1 MDVAATSL
9 DANMYIAAGI
19 MLAAYVLIFSEVL
32 HRASAA
38 IIGAVVMIG
47 VGMARGFYS
56 EEAALAAIDAN
67 TIFLLLGMM
76 LVVAMLRPTG
86 AFEYAAVR
94 LTKLAGGRPILLMV
108 YLGLAV
114 SVISMFLDNVT
125 TIIMF
130 APLTVLITRILKLNP
145 MPYLVAEAM
154 LSNIG
159 GAATLVGDPPNIM
172 IGSAGGLSFNDFLL
186 HMGWPIA
193 IVWVCAMGLLMFLF
207 RRQLTSDRVVK
218 PIDLDEG
225 RAIRDMPALKR
236 ILVALGLII
245 VLFFTHHRL
254 HMYPAFA
261 AFVGLALALALL
273 RPSPDKL
280 FGELNWSVLVFFTG
294 LFIIVGG
301 VEGSGLLDLV
311 GYKLAG
317 LAKAPGEL
325 LSAALLLMW
334 ISAALSAV
342 VDNIPFTVAMIPI
355 IGGLETQ
362 GVNITPLWWALAF
375 GVALGGNGTHIA
387 ATANIIVVT
396 ELENCG
402 IPGARVTPRNW
413 LRFGLPVTF
422 LSLVVASLLYAT
434 FFDFFL

>member
-1 MDVAATSL
+1 
-9 DANMYIAAGI
+9 MYIAAGI
-19 MLAAYVLIFSEVL
+19 LLAAYVLIFSEVL
-32 HRASAA
+32 HRTSAA
-38 IIGAVVMIG
+38 IVGAVVMTG

-56 EEAALAAIDAN
+56 QEAALKSVDAN
-67 TIFLLLGMM
+67 TILLLLGMM

-86 AFEYAAVR
+86 AFEYAAIR
-94 LTKLAGGRPILLMV
+94 LTKLSGGKPMLLMI
-108 YLGLAV
+108 YLGLTV

-145 MPYLVAEAM
+145 MPYLIAEAM

-159 GAATLVGDPPNIM
+159 GTATLVGDPPNIM
-172 IGSAGGLSFNDFLL
+172 IGSAGGLSFNDFLI

-193 IVWVCAMGLLMFLF
+193 IVWIGTIGLLLILF
-207 RRQLTSDRVVK
+207 RKDLSSDQVREPV
-218 PIDLDEG
+218 DLDEG
-225 RAIRDMPALKR
+225 QAIKNPQALKR
-236 ILVALGLII
+236 VLLALGLII
-245 VLFFTHHRL
+245 ALFFTHHRL

-261 AFVGLALALALL
+261 AFIGLALALVLL
-273 RPSPDKL
+273 RPPPDKL
-280 FGELNWSVLVFFTG
+280 FGEVNWSVLVFFAG

-317 LAKAPGEL
+317 LAKEPGQQL
-325 LSAALLLMW
+325 VAALALMW

-355 IGGLETQ
+355 IGGLESQ
-362 GVNITPLWWALAF
+362 GVNITPLWWALAL
-375 GVALGGNGTHIA
+375 GVGLGGNGTHIA

-396 ELENCG
+396 ESENCG
-402 IPGARVTPRNW
+402 IPGARITPKAWMRI
-413 LRFGLPVTF
+413 GLPATF
-422 LSLVVASLLYAT
+422 LSLTLASILYAA
-434 FFDFFL
+434 FFELFV

>member
-1 MDVAATSL
+1 
-9 DANMYIAAGI
+9 MYIAAGI
-19 MLAAYVLIFSEVL
+19 LLAAYALIFSEVL
-32 HRASAA
+32 HRANAA

-56 EEAALAAIDAN
+56 QEAALRSIDAN
-67 TIFLLLGMM
+67 TILLLLAMM

-86 AFEYAAVR
+86 AFEYAAIR
-94 LTKLAGGRPILLMV
+94 LTKLAGGRPMLLMV

-172 IGSAGGLSFNDFLL
+172 IGSAGGLSFNQFLV
-186 HMGWPIA
+186 HMGLPIA
-193 IVWVCAMGLLMFLF
+193 LVWVGTTGLLLLLF
-207 RRQLTSDRVVK
+207 RKQLASAPVLE

-236 ILVALGLII
+236 ILAALGLII

-254 HMYPAFA
+254 HMFPAFA
-261 AFVGLALALALL
+261 AFVGLALALVLL

-280 FGELNWSVLVFFTG
+280 FGEVNWSVLVFFAG
-294 LFIIVGG
+294 LFVIVGG

-311 GYKLAG
+311 GHKLAA
-317 LAKAPGEL
+317 LAKEPGEPL
-325 LSAALLLMW
+325 MAALILMW

-355 IGGLETQ
+355 ILGLESQ

-396 ELENCG
+396 ESENCG
-402 IPGARVTPRNW
+402 VPGARITPRMW
-413 LRFGLPVTF
+413 LRYGLPVTF
-422 LSLVVASLLYAT
+422 LSLLVASLLYAL

>member
-1 MDVAATSL
+1 
-9 DANMYIAAGI
+9 MYIAAGI
-19 MLAAYVLIFSEVL
+19 LIAAYALIFSEVM

-38 IIGAVVMIG
+38 IVGAVVMIG

-56 EEAALAAIDAN
+56 QEAALAAIDAN
-67 TIFLLLGMM
+67 TMFLLLGMM

-94 LTKLAGGRPILLMV
+94 LTKLAGGRPALLMV
-108 YLGLAV
+108 YLSLAV

-130 APLTVLITRILKLNP
+130 APLTVLITRILRLNP
-145 MPYLVAEAM
+145 MPYLIAEAM

-172 IGSAGGLSFNDFLL
+172 IGSAGGLSFTQFLV
-186 HMGWPIA
+186 HMGSPIA
-193 IVWVCAMGLLMFLF
+193 LVWVSTTALLLLLF
-207 RRQLTSDRVVK
+207 RKQLKTVPGGK
-218 PIDLDEG
+218 PLDLDEG
-225 RAIRDMPALKR
+225 RAIKDMTGVKR
-236 ILVALGLII
+236 SLTALGLII
-245 VLFFTHHRL
+245 ALFFTHHRL

-261 AFVGLALALALL
+261 AFIGFALALVLL

-280 FGELNWSVLVFFTG
+280 FREVNWSILAFFAG
-294 LFIIVGG
+294 LFVIVGG

-317 LAKAPGEL
+317 MAKDPGQL
-325 LSAALLLMW
+325 MVAALLLMW

-355 IGGLETQ
+355 ILGLESQ

-375 GVALGGNGTHIA
+375 GVGLGGNGTHVA

-396 ELENCG
+396 ESENCG
-402 IPGARVTPRNW
+402 VPGARITPRRW
-413 LRFGLPVTF
+413 LQFGLPVTF
-422 LSLVVASLLYAT
+422 FSLVVASLVYVS
-434 FFDFFL
+434 FFEFFL

>member
-1 MDVAATSL
+1 MDVATTSL

-19 MLAAYVLIFSEVL
+19 LLAAYALIFSEVL

-86 AFEYAAVR
+86 AFEYAAIR
-94 LTKLAGGRPILLMV
+94 LTKLAGGRPMLLMV
-108 YLGLAV
+108 YLGFAV

-145 MPYLVAEAM
+145 MPYLVGEAM

-172 IGSAGGLSFNDFLL
+172 IGSAGGLSFNQFLI

-193 IVWVCAMGLLMFLF
+193 LIWTVATGLLLLLF
-207 RRQLTSDRVVK
+207 RKELASDRVVK

-236 ILVALGLII
+236 ILGALGVII
-245 VLFFTHHRL
+245 VLFFTHHQL

-261 AFVGLALALALL
+261 AFIGLALALALL

-280 FGELNWSVLVFFTG
+280 FGQVNWSVLVFFAG

-311 GYKLAG
+311 GQRLAG
-317 LAKAPGEL
+317 LAQDSGKPL
-325 LSAALLLMW
+325 IAALLLMW
-334 ISAALSAV
+334 VAAALSAV

-355 IGGLETQ
+355 IGGLESK

-396 ELENCG
+396 ESENCG
-402 IPGARVTPRNW
+402 IPGARITPSTW

-422 LSLVVASLLYAT
+422 VSLVVASVLYAV
-434 FFDFFL
+434 FFDFFR

>member
-1 MDVAATSL
+1 
-9 DANMYIAAGI
+9 MYIAAAI
-19 MLAAYVLIFSEVL
+19 LLAAYALIFSEIL

-38 IIGAVVMIG
+38 IIGAVLMVG
-47 VGMARGFYS
+47 VGMARGFYTQ
-56 EEAALAAIDAN
+56 EAALIAIDAN
-67 TIFLLLGMM
+67 TILLLLAMM

-94 LTKLAGGRPILLMV
+94 LTKLAGGRPMLLMV

-145 MPYLVAEAM
+145 MPYLITEAM

-172 IGSAGGLSFNDFLL
+172 IGSAGGLSFNQFLV

-193 IVWVCAMGLLMFLF
+193 IVWVGTTGLLLLMF
-207 RRQLTSDRVVK
+207 RKQLSGARSPK

-225 RAIRDMPALKR
+225 RAIRDVPALKR
-236 ILVALGLII
+236 VLVALALII
-245 VLFFTHHRL
+245 ALFFTHHRL

-261 AFVGLALALALL
+261 AFVGLAVALVLL

-280 FGELNWSVLVFFTG
+280 FREVNWSVLVFFAG

-301 VEGSGLLDLV
+301 VEGSGLLDLI

-317 LAKAPGEL
+317 FAKEPGEPL
-325 LSAALLLMW
+325 LAALLLMW
-334 ISAALSAV
+334 ISAAASAV

-355 IGGLETQ
+355 IAGLESQ

-396 ELENCG
+396 ESENCG
-402 IPGARVTPRNW
+402 VPGARITPRKW
-413 LRFGLPVTF
+413 LQFGLPVTF
-422 LSLVVASLLYAT
+422 LSLVAASLVYAL